1 MKATLHLVWIR
12 LSEQPAKILYLV
24 VTLAA
29 GILTWVVLSAFA
41 SPRLFSN
48 TGDAIQ
54 SSLFIHN
61 SRVQFDKFPLRY
73 IPRIQQMQEVDSVVW
88 FDITG
93 YACNNATR
101 KSITITGYG
110 GNIDRILR
118 DAGVSEFDLTLWHK
132 TENGVLAG
140 PEAAN
145 RCGLNPGIT
154 VSPKIRNGNEI
165 PLQVVA
171 ILPERGGGGI
181 IDESV
186 YAHYDYLNRFLSEK
200 EQDKIISATAW
211 IRDPATLDKVAVAIE
226 REFQSSDPPLGTQV
240 YAETSIIGRFG
251 QVQGLLLLI
260 IGSMVPCVLLV
271 FCAVLAHFTSQRRA
285 SMAVL
290 QTLGFTG
297 HIQFSALFLE
307 ITSVVILGTALGIAT
322 GYGALALLAPWVADT
337 LLGPALRPVDGS
349 VLVLLPALLLLLVI
363 TLIWPG
369 VQIAKLKPMDYLR
382 I

>member
-1 MKATLHLVWIR
+1 M
-12 LSEQPAKILYLV
+12 
-24 VTLAA
+24 
-29 GILTWVVLSAFA
+29 VLSAFA

-48 TGDAIQ
+48 TGDTIK
-54 SSLFIHN
+54 SSFFIHN

-118 DAGVSEFDLTLWHK
+118 DAGVSEFDLNLWHK
-132 TENGVLAG
+132 TENGVMAG

-226 REFQSSDPPLGTQV
+226 REFQSSDPPLGTQI

-260 IGSMVPCVLLV
+260 IGSMVLCVFLV

-297 HIQFSALFLE
+297 YIQFSALFLE
-307 ITSVVILGTALGIAT
+307 ITSVVILGTVLGVAA
-322 GYGALALLAPWVADT
+322 GYGALVLLAPWVADA
-337 LLGPALRPVDGS
+337 LLGPALRPADGS
-349 VLVLLPALLLLLVI
+349 VLVLLPALIILLII

-369 VQIAKLKPMDYLR
+369 VQIFKLKPMDYLR